1 MAHTHS
7 PSSLAYL
14 LCSAVSPQHRIFC
27 VLGVLC
33 GKHPSAR
40 TKHATPRVK
49 PWQLPTAPRLYAGH
63 LTRRSRLNA
72 RHFLCRPL
80 HNHDPPP
87 KSRDDCVRC
96 ASFRLKNLSF
106 CAALTLFFTEHKCMT
121 HPTTLPLSAAKF
133 LPASSVTL
141 FRRRVGE
148 AAIELSRELCT
159 LAVNI
164 RRRE

>member
-40 TKHATPRVK
+40 TKHATPHVK

-106 CAALTLFFTEHKCMT
+106 CAALTLLILHRAQVHDT
-121 HPTTLPLSAAKF
+121 PNYAASAAKF

>member
-1 MAHTHS
+1 MIWHTHTHQARW
-7 PSSLAYL
+7 PTFFA
-14 LCSAVSPQHRIFC
+14 
-27 VLGVLC
+27 VLC
-33 GKHPSAR
+33 PHNTEFFVFSGFFAGSSPSAR

-106 CAALTLFFTEHKCMT
+106 CAALTLSSHSTSTCMT

-148 AAIELSRELCT
+148 AAI
-159 LAVNI
+159 
-164 RRRE
+164 